1 VSIGLSDKDMA
12 VIFKKDAGDYMIAAE
27 NLRTGENSIW
37 LVGPTNF
44 MRSHAIELL
53 LKAVL
58 LANGRTVE
66 YCRKKLGHQLVEA
79 MKEAETVGLVL
90 TDQTK
95 AVIRTLSPLHEDYTF
110 RYRPN
115 KPYAFPN
122 QAVATEAVAELFDR
136 VHAIVQANCL
146 TP

>member
-1 VSIGLSDKDMA
+1 MTGLTDKDMA

-27 NLRTGENSIW
+27 NLRTDENSIL
-37 LVGPTNF
+37 LVAPTNF

-53 LKAVL
+53 LKAAL
-58 LANGRTVE
+58 LANGWTAE
-66 YCRKKLGHQLVEA
+66 QCRKKLGHKLIEA
-79 MKEAETVGLVL
+79 MNEGEAVGLVL

-95 AVIRTLSPLHEDYTF
+95 SVIRTLSPLHEDYTF
-110 RYRPN
+110 RYRPD

-122 QAVATEAVAELFDR
+122 QTVATEAVAELFDR
-136 VHAIVQANCL
+136 VQTIVKANCL

>member
-1 VSIGLSDKDMA
+1 MSLTDKDMA

-27 NLRTGENSIW
+27 NLRTDENRIW

-44 MRSHAIELL
+44 LRSHAIELL
-53 LKAVL
+53 LKAAL
-58 LANGRTVE
+58 LANGRTVD
-66 YCRKKLGHQLVEA
+66 YCWKKLGHQLVEA
-79 MKEAETVGLVL
+79 MNEAETVGLVL

-95 AVIRTLSPLHEDYTF
+95 DVIRTISPLHEDYTF

-115 KPYAFPN
+115 KSYVFPN
-122 QAVATEAVAELFDR
+122 QTVATEAVAELFDR
-136 VHAIVQANCL
+136 VHAIVTANCL